1 MKNKRS
7 DAVREPLLKI
17 EEKDEAEIK
26 QLIKG
31 IFQQND
37 LTRTSSFNTVTSTE
51 RGHSLTN

>member
-17 EEKDEAEIK
+17 EDKDEEEIK

-31 IFQQND
+31 IFNQNNF
-37 LTRTSSFNTVTSTE
+37 TRTSSFNTVPPSK
-51 RGHSLTN
+51 RDHSLKN